1 MLQQTV
7 LRAGR
12 LAEAADPIIVCGE
25 DLYPPVSDQ
34 LAEIGVNC
42 FRAVLEPV
50 GRNTAPAAAAAAL
63 LSAPDDLLL
72 VLPADHAIE
81 DTEAFAEVV
90 ERAMDAARAGW
101 LVTFGVTPDRPETGY
116 GYIEHGPSIAGL
128 PAVVRIASFREK
140 PDRPTARRYL
150 DSGRYS
156 WNSGMF
162 LFRAGTFVD
171 ELASASPGMVRQ
183 VRAALGGEAEGGP
196 VVLEEQAFSACPEGS
211 IDRIVMERTRR
222 GAMAPLEAGWS
233 DLGSWAALWERAT
246 GDEHGN
252 VVTGPAEVRSVTSSY
267 VSAGE
272 RPVLVLGLD
281 GVIVVDTGDAVLVAA
296 MDRAQDVRPP
306 EVSC

>member
-1 MLQQTV
+1 MLQETV
-7 LRAGR
+7 LRAALLR
-12 LAEAADPIIVCGE
+12 DPADPIIVCGK
-25 DLYPPVSDQ
+25 DHFPLVSDQ
-34 LAEIGVNC
+34 LAEIGVGR

-50 GRNTAPAAAAAAL
+50 GRNTAPAAASAAL

-72 VLPADHAIE
+72 VLPADHAVKNA
-81 DTEAFAEVV
+81 EAFADVV

-116 GYIEHGPSIAGL
+116 GYIEHGPSVAGL
-128 PAVVRIASFREK
+128 PAVIRIASFREK
-140 PDRPTARRYL
+140 PDRSTARRYL

-162 LFRAGTFVD
+162 LFRAGTFID

-183 VRAALGGEAEGGP
+183 VRAALGSEAEDGP

-233 DLGSWAALWERAT
+233 DLGSWVALWERAT
-246 GDEHGN
+246 GDGHGN
-252 VVTGPAEVRSVTSSY
+252 VVTGPAEVRAVSSSY
-267 VSAGE
+267 ISAGE
-272 RPVLVLGLD
+272 RPVLVLGLER
-281 GVIVVDTGDAVLVAA
+281 VIVVDTGDAVLVAA
-296 MDRAQDVRPP
+296 MDRAQEVSPP
-306 EVSC
+306 EGSC